1 MKIKHRLTP
10 TLLIALL
17 AFFVALGGVG
27 SAANGDKLILGQSNS
42 ATSQTSLS
50 APVVGGKALQV
61 TNTSTNSG
69 STALGLSVAS
79 GHAPLTVNSS
89 TKVANLNADLLDGLD
104 SSGFWK
110 LGGNAVGST
119 GALGTTT
126 NEPLVLKVNGQRAL
140 RLEPTAT
147 SPNLIGGFYAN
158 AAQNG
163 ADGATI
169 AGGGENGYPNFVSDT
184 FGTVGGGESNR
195 AGSPD
200 GNPQTAPYAT
210 VAGGKNNT
218 AGGYSSTV
226 GGGDKNTSNAPFST
240 VAGGASNTAGNTEA
254 TVGGGDS
261 NTAVGFK
268 ATIAGGAYNTA
279 SGSHSAVP
287 GGLGNAAGGEGS
299 FAAGFSAQAIYDHSF
314 VWSDGNFSSSIA
326 SPAADSFTAHATGGF
341 NLWTNSSGSATG
353 CGIYAGGGTWV
364 CSSSRSVKDD
374 FAPID
379 RAQMLKRLA
388 RIPITTWHYRTEEAG
403 VRHIGP
409 MAQDF
414 ARAFHFGQG
423 TTGIAM
429 VDADGV
435 SLAAIQ
441 GLYRQNR
448 ALAGRVTILQRQNR
462 TLSSRL
468 ANLEQAVAKLSH

>member
-1 MKIKHRLTP
+1 MLSKFNPAPATA
-10 TLLIALL
+10 IAVVAL
-17 AFFVALGGVG
+17 FVALGGVG
-27 SAANGDKLILGQSNS
+27 SAANGDKLTLGQSNS

-50 APVVGGKALQV
+50 APVPGGKAFQV
-61 TNTSTNSG
+61 TNSDSTNG
-69 STALGLSVAS
+69 ASTALGLKVAA
-79 GHAPLTVNSS
+79 GHPPFTVNSS
-89 TKVANLNADLLDGLD
+89 TKVTSLNADSLDGLD
-104 SSGFWK
+104 STGFWK

-140 RLEPTAT
+140 RLEPNAT
-147 SPNLIGGFYAN
+147 SPNLIGGFYGN

-195 AGSPD
+195 ADSSD

-226 GGGDKNTSNAPFST
+226 GGGYKNTSNVPFST

-261 NTAVGFK
+261 NTADGFK

-299 FAAGFSAQAIYDHSF
+299 FAVGFSAQAIYDHSF
-314 VWSDGNFSSSIA
+314 VWSDGNFSTSIA

-341 NLWTNSSGSATG
+341 KCG
-353 CGIYAGGGTWV
+353 CPPAGYQIFKSTYQKRRFSPVADRPVAWSWSLLRGLGLTRDQLPFP
-364 CSSSRSVKDD
+364 SSSRW
-374 FAPID
+374 
-379 RAQMLKRLA
+379 MT
-388 RIPITTWHYRTEEAG
+388 IT
-403 VRHIGP
+403 
-409 MAQDF
+409 
-414 ARAFHFGQG
+414 
-423 TTGIAM
+423 
-429 VDADGV
+429 
-435 SLAAIQ
+435 LAATFPETS
-441 GLYRQNR
+441 GLSNSLSACRRSR
-448 ALAGRVTILQRQNR
+448 ALALGSRPSAIRC
-462 TLSSRL
+462 SSRT
-468 ANLEQAVAKLSH
+468 